1 MPRLKRAQKLARREV
16 KPAPTRVIT
25 GVVAEKIT
33 SAICPVCGKTIH
45 EKRAIKA
52 GYVTVDHIGYFAS
65 IDWDP
70 NKPFGIRQ
78 EASGRGSLSNPPE
91 YIEPEQAP
99 ELFEAV
105 KARFLAALKEW
116 LGKKWISPAD
126 LQDII
131 G

>member
-1 MPRLKRAQKLARREV
+1 MPRLKRAQRLARQLEV
-16 KPAPTRVIT
+16 KPTPTRVIT
-25 GVVAEKIT
+25 VVTKKTTA
-33 SAICPVCGKTIH
+33 AICPVCGKTIH

-70 NKPFGIRQ
+70 NKAFGFRQ
-78 EASGRGSLSNPPE
+78 DVSGRGSLANPRE
-91 YIEPEQAP
+91 YIEPEDSP

-116 LGKKWISPAD
+116 LDKGWLTREELP
-126 LQDII
+126 
-131 G
+131 